1 MPKDS
6 KFTPSNLLFLAD
18 SAWLNLIY
26 KGEFM
31 RVASIDHI
39 VLTVADLQRTLDF
52 YVRVL
57 GMREIDFANGR
68 KALAFGSQ
76 KINLHVKGEEILP
89 NAMNANVG
97 TADICL
103 ITDTPLESVLEEL
116 EAAGIAVEQGVV
128 PRTGALGAIS
138 SIYVRDP
145 DGNLI
150 EISRY
155 D

>member
-1 MPKDS
+1 
-6 KFTPSNLLFLAD
+6 
-18 SAWLNLIY
+18 
-26 KGEFM
+26 M
-31 RVASIDHI
+31 RIASIDHI

-57 GMREIDFANGR
+57 GIWEVDFSNGR
-68 KALAFGSQ
+68 KALVFGSQ

-89 NAMNANVG
+89 NALNANVG

-103 ITDTPLESVLEEL
+103 LADTPLERILEEL
-116 EAAGIAVEQGVV
+116 EAAGIAIERGIV
-128 PRTGALGAIS
+128 PQTGALGAIN

-155 D
+155 V

>member
-1 MPKDS
+1 M
-6 KFTPSNLLFLAD
+6 
-18 SAWLNLIY
+18 
-26 KGEFM
+26 
-31 RVASIDHI
+31 
-39 VLTVADLQRTLDF
+39 QRTLDF

-57 GMREIDFANGR
+57 GMREIDFSNGR

-89 NAMNANVG
+89 NAMNANVA

-103 ITDTPLESVLEEL
+103 LTDTPLELVLEEL
-116 EAAGIAVEQGVV
+116 EAAGIAVEQGIV
-128 PRTGALGAIS
+128 PRTGALGAIK

-155 D
+155 V

>member
-1 MPKDS
+1 
-6 KFTPSNLLFLAD
+6 
-18 SAWLNLIY
+18 
-26 KGEFM
+26 M
-31 RVASIDHI
+31 RIASIDHI

-57 GMREIDFANGR
+57 GMREVDFANGR

-89 NAMNANVG
+89 NALNANVG
-97 TADICL
+97 TGDICL
-103 ITDTPLESVLEEL
+103 LTDTPLESVLGEL

-155 D
+155 V

>member
-1 MPKDS
+1 
-6 KFTPSNLLFLAD
+6 
-18 SAWLNLIY
+18 
-26 KGEFM
+26 M
-31 RVASIDHI
+31 RIASIDHI

-57 GMREIDFANGR
+57 GMREVDFANGR

-89 NAMNANVG
+89 NALNANVG

-103 ITDTPLESVLEEL
+103 LTDTPLELVLEEL
-116 EAAGIAVEQGVV
+116 EAAGIAIGQGIV

-155 D
+155 I

>member
-1 MPKDS
+1 
-6 KFTPSNLLFLAD
+6 
-18 SAWLNLIY
+18 
-26 KGEFM
+26 M
-31 RVASIDHI
+31 RIASIDHI
-39 VLTVADLQRTLDF
+39 VLTVANLQRTLDF

-68 KALAFGSQ
+68 KAVAFGSQ

-103 ITDTPLESVLEEL
+103 IADTPLELVLEEL
-116 EAAGIAVEQGVV
+116 EVAGITVEQGIV
-128 PRTGALGAIS
+128 PRTGALGGIS

-155 D
+155 V

>member
-1 MPKDS
+1 
-6 KFTPSNLLFLAD
+6 
-18 SAWLNLIY
+18 
-26 KGEFM
+26 M
-31 RVASIDHI
+31 RIASFDHI

-57 GMREIDFANGR
+57 GIREIDFANGR
-68 KALAFGSQ
+68 KALAFGLQ
-76 KINLHVKGEEILP
+76 KINLHVKGEEILS
-89 NAMNANVG
+89 NVMNANVG

-103 ITDTPLESVLEEL
+103 LTDTPLELVLEEL
-116 EAAGIAVEQGVV
+116 EAASIAIEQGIV

-145 DGNLI
+145 DGNFD
-150 EISRY
+150 R

>member
-1 MPKDS
+1 
-6 KFTPSNLLFLAD
+6 
-18 SAWLNLIY
+18 
-26 KGEFM
+26 M
-31 RVASIDHI
+31 RIASIDHI

-68 KALAFGSQ
+68 KAVAFGLQ

-103 ITDTPLESVLEEL
+103 IADTPLELVLEEL
-116 EAAGIAVEQGVV
+116 EVAGITVEQGIV
-128 PRTGALGAIS
+128 PRTGALGGIS

-150 EISRY
+150 EISIY
-155 D
+155 V